1 VANDIIP
8 ITYQIRFEKD
18 HAGVKAS
25 YDLGVPVGSPA
36 LIAGFQVSVDG
47 ADLISNFVPGQTR
60 FNGAQFHT
68 LAHPDQD
75 AVVSFS
81 ISSSEGWTASD
92 SDVLRGSKTFDD
104 AEFSNL

>member
-1 VANDIIP
+1 MANDTIP
-8 ITYQIRFEKD
+8 ITYHIRFEKD

-25 YDLGVPVGSPA
+25 YDLGVPAGGPV
-36 LIAGFQVSVDG
+36 LIAGFQISVEG
-47 ADLISNFVPGQTR
+47 TDLIGNFVPGQTR

-68 LAHPDQD
+68 LAHPNQD
-75 AVVSFS
+75 ATVSFS

-104 AEFSNL
+104 AEFSDL

>member
-1 VANDIIP
+1 VANDTIP
-8 ITYQIRFEKD
+8 ITYQIKFEKD

-25 YDLGVPVGSPA
+25 YDLGVPAGGPA
-36 LIAGFQVSVDG
+36 LIAGFQMSVDG
-47 ADLISNFVPGQTR
+47 ADLISDFVPGQIR

-75 AVVSFS
+75 AAVSFS